1 MKVVR
6 KSLATQI
13 KPQSGRKERSGL
25 QKLAKVEKG
34 KYNEVDAYV
43 HCSEFLFYYFF
54 VSFFFLFIFFIFFY
68 VFSLWL
74 LYGAFHFAFASVEN
88 LYRPNGY
95 LQDTCACCFSGFE
108 MQTECGQVKRRR
120 Q

>member
-54 VSFFFLFIFFIFFY
+54 VSFFFLFIFFIFFLCIF
-68 VFSLWL
+68 VVAALRRFSLC
-74 LYGAFHFAFASVEN
+74 V
-88 LYRPNGY
+88 
-95 LQDTCACCFSGFE
+95 C
-108 MQTECGQVKRRR
+108 ECGKFVPTEWISARYLCLLL
-120 Q
+120 